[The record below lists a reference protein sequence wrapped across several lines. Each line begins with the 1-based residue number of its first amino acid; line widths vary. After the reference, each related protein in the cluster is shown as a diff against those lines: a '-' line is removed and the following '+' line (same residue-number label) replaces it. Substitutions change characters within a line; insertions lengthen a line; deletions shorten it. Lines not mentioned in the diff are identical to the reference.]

1 MIWLMVFVLV
11 LLWVIG
17 FSLHVAGSFIHVLL
31 IVALML
37 LVANFALGKRTL

>member
-1 MIWLMVFVLV
+1 MVFILV

-17 FSLHVAGSFIHVLL
+17 FSLHVAGNFIHVLL

-37 LVANFALGKRTL
+37 VVSNFALGKRTL